1 MKCGGRVGIA
11 LWALSSSAQAAPRA
25 VVTTEAGVHGCLG
38 SSELAARVDSA
49 FVGAE
54 APQDDHTLQ
63 VSVSRKAGGGLVADI
78 RWIGAT
84 RETPRRSLES
94 ASDDCRQL
102 DDAVLLVARALWEAE
117 SAPRSTPTSAPK
129 ELAAPAP
136 APPAGRFEAPAL
148 GIVSGPTRPRD
159 AAPTALRGE
168 APPAPVL
175 VAVGVSAVLGVLEDA
190 ALGLRADLRVP
201 VGREL
206 ALRFAATHLSNGR
219 VAEVDGGRAQFR
231 AITAR
236 AAACWGVPSAFSLD
250 VCLGVEAGALLP
262 QLTHVGRAEEA
273 PRPLLWPLALVAG
286 RFRLAGPLVAQG
298 AIAAG
303 PTMLRRD
310 YYLLDARGDRRAVLR
325 AAPAV
330 MEAAV
335 SLGVE
340 LP

>member
-1 MKCGGRVGIA
+1 
-11 LWALSSSAQAAPRA
+11 
-25 VVTTEAGVHGCLG
+25 
-38 SSELAARVDSA
+38 
-49 FVGAE
+49 
-54 APQDDHTLQ
+54 
-63 VSVSRKAGGGLVADI
+63 VSRKAGGGLVADI

-136 APPAGRFEAPAL
+136 APPSGRFEAPAS

-159 AAPTALRGE
+159 AAPTAVRGE
-168 APPAPVL
+168 PPPAPVV
-175 VAVGVSAVLGVLEDA
+175 VAVGVAAVLGVLGDA

-219 VAEVDGGRAQFR
+219 VAEVDGGRARFR

-236 AAACWGVPSAFSLD
+236 AAACWVVVPSAFSLD
-250 VCLGVEAGALLP
+250 ACLGVEAGALLP
-262 QLTHVGRAEEA
+262 QLTHVARAEEA
-273 PRPLLWPLALVAG
+273 PRPLLWPVALVAG

-298 AIAAG
+298 AIAVG
-303 PTMLRRD
+303 PTALRRD
-310 YYLLDARGDRRAVLR
+310 YYLFDARGDRRAVLQ